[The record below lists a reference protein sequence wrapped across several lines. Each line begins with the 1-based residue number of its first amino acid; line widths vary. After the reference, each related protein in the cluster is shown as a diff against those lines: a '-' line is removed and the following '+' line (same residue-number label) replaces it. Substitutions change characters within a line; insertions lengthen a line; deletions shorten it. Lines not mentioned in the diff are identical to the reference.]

1 MFLSFVKATV
11 SEVQYEP
18 EREPRFEIGLLL
30 SSSPLMAASRLAKIS
45 LRSLP
50 PFAFPLGA
58 WGPYFT
64 SPTLAVAV
72 ELISPSILH
81 LHSNAYMTTFMTL
94 LRSQVKAHGLSL
106 KTRVS

>member
-18 EREPRFEIGLLL
+18 EPRFEIG
-30 SSSPLMAASRLAKIS
+30 
-45 LRSLP
+45 
-50 PFAFPLGA
+50 FATGKDRFFPVFRFSARCMGT
-58 WGPYFT
+58 YFT

-81 LHSNAYMTTFMTL
+81 LRTNAYMTTFMTL